1 MALKDFRP
9 MMERCSNCLGCKWIP
24 FDKIQS
30 QRFGENCPINLYYE
44 FHIYSARGKFQ
55 AAQGLL
61 DGEYGYTDALL
72 ASTQACTAC
81 GACDI
86 ACKVCRYNLE
96 PLDFN
101 IALKA
106 DAVEKGNIL
115 PVQKEMIASLKK
127 EQTMIIGAKKANRSA
142 WAKGLKLKDA
152 MKEGAEVIFFPGC
165 KYSYDKK
172 LQGYART
179 AAELLIN
186 AGVDLGYMGEADM
199 CCASRAYQQGLMAD
213 FDARSEANI
222 KAFKKAGVK
231 TIVTPCSDCYYAFK
245 RLYAAK
251 GLEVEVL
258 HVVEYIDKLI
268 SEKKLKLKKPVNM
281 TVTYHDPCH
290 LGRLGEPYVAWNGTE
305 KKIMNQVHTWE
316 PRRPRY
322 NGAYGIYDA
331 PRRVLAAIP
340 GLTLVEME
348 RIREYALCCGAGA
361 ACEQTYPEVSKF
373 TANERVTEANSTGAE
388 ALVTA
393 CPWCESNFASAVDEN
408 GKKIEV
414 IDIIDLV
421 SRAL

>member
-61 DGEYGYTDALL
+61 DGDYGYTDALL
-72 ASTQACTAC
+72 KATQACTSC
-81 GACDI
+81 GACDVS
-86 ACKVCRYNLE
+86 CKVCRYNLE

-101 IALKA
+101 IELKN
-106 DAVEKGNIL
+106 DAAIAGNML
-115 PVQKEMIASLKK
+115 PVQKEMHKSLKK
-127 EQTMIIGAKKANRSA
+127 EQTMIIGAKKVNRSA
-142 WAKGLKLKDA
+142 WAKGLGLKDA
-152 MKEGAEVIFFPGC
+152 MKDGCEVIFYPGC

-172 LQGYART
+172 LQKHAIA
-179 AAELLIN
+179 AAELLLN
-186 AGVDLGYMGEADM
+186 AGVDLGYMYDADM
-199 CCASRAYQQGLMAD
+199 CCAGRFYQQGFFNDYEIRAKG
-213 FDARSEANI
+213 NI
-222 KAFKKAGVK
+222 KAIKATGAK
-231 TIVTPCSDCYYAFK
+231 TIVTPCADCYHALK
-245 RLYAAK
+245 RLYPAL
-251 GLEVEVL
+251 GLEIEVL
-258 HVVEYIDKLI
+258 HIVEYLDRLI
-268 SEKKLKLKKPVNM
+268 SSSKLKFRKNLNM

-290 LGRLGEPYVAWNGTE
+290 LGRLGEPYIPWEGKEV
-305 KKIMNQVHTWE
+305 KIMNQVHTWE

-331 PRRVLAAIP
+331 PRRIIAAIP
-340 GLTLVEME
+340 GVELLEME

-361 ACEQTYPEVSKF
+361 CVDQTYPEVSKF
-373 TANERVTEANSTGAE
+373 TANERVTEARATGAD

-393 CPWCESNFASAVDEN
+393 CPWCESNFDGATDEN
-408 GKKIEV
+408 DKKIEV